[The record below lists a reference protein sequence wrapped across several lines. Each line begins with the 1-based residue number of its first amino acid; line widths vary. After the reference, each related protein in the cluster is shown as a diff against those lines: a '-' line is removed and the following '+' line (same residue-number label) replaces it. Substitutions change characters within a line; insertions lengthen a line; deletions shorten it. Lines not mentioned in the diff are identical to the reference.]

1 MTIHGPH
8 RRDPRAHE
16 PAHPGTRHGADV
28 PAQRIAVVG
37 GSLTGPATALLLA
50 QAGFADVRLFEA
62 TPASAPLGGGLIS
75 LEHPALAIL
84 DQLRISRDEYIH
96 VPSETIWH
104 TPVHRRVLGEPLR
117 RVYPGRFTT
126 WTQLN
131 RALATRLPYEMAL
144 TGARVVGL
152 TEHRRR
158 PLLRFADGR
167 TYTADLVVFAD
178 GRASTG
184 RKLLDPGRPLQYAG
198 YVGHRGTT
206 ACNPAGIADFWRLEP
221 GRGVQFNIAPV
232 PGGCDW
238 TFYLNA
244 TTAEYVNWFGATP
257 HRRLF
262 AHTRHINDSARAH
275 VDLHAAAYLPEPYA
289 ALVGHTTDRA
299 AFPVMD
305 IAPPTRMIWPVGD
318 GYAVLLGDALAPVRA
333 HTARGANNGLEQ
345 AAGLV
350 AALREQRRHGTHV
363 ATALAGWERH
373 YLPSAVAAVRLG
385 PIIGARLGLG
395 TATRTDDA
403 RAATAHQPTLVTA

>member
-1 MTIHGPH
+1 LTIRGPH
-8 RRDPRAHE
+8 RRDPRASE
-16 PAHPGTRHGADV
+16 RAHPDTGV
-28 PAQRIAVVG
+28 PAQRRIAVVG

-50 QAGFADVRLFEA
+50 QAGFADVRLYEA

-75 LEHPALAIL
+75 LEHAALAVL
-84 DQLRISRDEYIH
+84 DQLRIGRDEYIH

-117 RVYPGRFTT
+117 RTYPGGFTT

-131 RALATRLPYEMAL
+131 RALAIRLPYGMAL
-144 TGARVVGL
+144 TGARVVGI

-158 PLLRFADGR
+158 PLLHFADGR
-167 TYTADLVVFAD
+167 TDTADLVVFAD

-184 RKLLDPGRPLQYAG
+184 RELLDPGRPLQYAG
-198 YVGHRGTT
+198 YVGHRGT
-206 ACNPAGIADFWRLEP
+206 AADNPTGIVDFWRLEP
-221 GRGVQFNIAPV
+221 GPGVQFNIAPV

-244 TTAEYVNWFGATP
+244 TTAEYVDWFGANP
-257 HRRLF
+257 RRRLF
-262 AHTRHINDSARAH
+262 AHTRHVNDTARAH
-275 VDLHAAAYLPEPYA
+275 VNLHAAAFLPEPYA
-289 ALVGHTTDRA
+289 GLVEHTTDRS

-305 IAPPTRMIWPVGD
+305 IAPPTRMVWSVGD

-350 AALREQRRHGTHV
+350 AALRDQRQHGGHV
-363 ATALAGWERH
+363 STALAGWERQH
-373 YLPSAVAAVRLG
+373 LPSAVAAVRLG

-395 TATRTDDA
+395 TVTKTDDA
-403 RAATAHQPTLVTA
+403 HATTAHQPALVTA